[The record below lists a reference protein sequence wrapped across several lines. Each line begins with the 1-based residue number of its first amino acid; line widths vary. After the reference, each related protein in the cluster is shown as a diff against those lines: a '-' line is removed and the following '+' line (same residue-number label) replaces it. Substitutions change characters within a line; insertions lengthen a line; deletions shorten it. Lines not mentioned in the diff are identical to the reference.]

1 MPKKPTRSVT
11 SWDYSCASHFIITI
25 SPSCGPTRHCRM
37 HVCEKE
43 KKKLYYSPVFYRN
56 LVPMFAITIGRH
68 TRRPDLQ
75 IRLTT
80 TKGTFSHTS
89 ISILLFPIEYPR
101 TNRSCRHPRLSAQP
115 SRSAMDPRTARRI
128 SARLCLQGKG
138 GPCIQHV
145 RPLECSSSMRGVN
158 VC

>member
-1 MPKKPTRSVT
+1 MHLILLSPYHLLAAQRDIAECMSV
-11 SWDYSCASHFIITI
+11 
-25 SPSCGPTRHCRM
+25 R
-37 HVCEKE
+37 
-43 KKKLYYSPVFYRN
+43 KKKRKKTAL
-56 LVPMFAITIGRH
+56 FAPSSIEILCRCSRSQSERH

-80 TKGTFSHTS
+80 TKGTFSRTS
-89 ISILLFPIEYPR
+89 ISIFLFPMKYPR
-101 TNRSCRHPRLSAQP
+101 MTRSCRHPRLSAQT